1 MVPDDY
7 NKIQQEQ
14 LNQKFT
20 DDWPHTKIVIF
31 EDESVYITD
40 GKYVIL
46 PHTNP
51 TPSDPNHYMD
61 RAKWYSSSPT

>member
-14 LNQKFT
+14 LNQKLA

-46 PHTNP
+46 SHTDP
-51 TPSDPNHYMD
+51 TPSDPHHYMD